1 MAITRA
7 QPHEWSH
14 FGPAMVRFWKPTGRT
29 GTVDVVRLPGAL
41 GVLRA
46 RWREL
51 KGERAVGR
59 VASFELDGRAL
70 SLIERFLDT
79 SVGNSGTTTDHYE
92 ESGLVEGCVDELL
105 QAVEAGGVVQSTR
118 EADGSWRFK
127 VSKSE
132 SGAVY
137 NTVVYVSGG
146 VEGVLDAT
154 ATLLRLER
162 SSYVDTSS

>member
-1 MAITRA
+1 MATTLA
-7 QPHEWSH
+7 TPTQWTH

-29 GTVDVVRLPGAL
+29 GALDVVRLPGAL

-51 KGERAVGR
+51 KGPRAVGR

-70 SLIERFLDT
+70 SLAERFFDT
-79 SVGNSGTTTDHYE
+79 SVGNSGTSTDHYE

-105 QAVEAGGVVQSTR
+105 QAVEAGGVVQSSR
-118 EADGSWRFK
+118 EADGGWRFK
-127 VSKSE
+127 VSKTE

-137 NTVVYVSGG
+137 NTVVYISGG

-154 ATLLRLER
+154 ASLLRLER